1 MYNSSPTYEINN
13 NADSNSKSL
22 KISQLKSQLMQLEEE
37 DKAYNDLLQKY
48 RQLQNEY
55 QLINEAKLHLE
66 YEIRQKNET
75 TNKILND
82 LKAQNMDLTNELNEK
97 ENIYKKLYADNTN
110 LLRNL
115 EDRKKENEN
124 FCKAIEENENM
135 INHISQDKAQCEQDA
150 MILNETSKKNESDIQ
165 NLCSQLDSL
174 KLKSR
179 TQNDELTKKNL
190 EMNNNQKCLNEVKN
204 DNANL
209 NNQINMKISTLETI
223 QKQLSIANQSI
234 VEMQNELNNLEKS
247 HSLGLNQ
254 LENVKINYKNE
265 HEKRVQVENDNVRL
279 EGILKDREDN
289 LNKLSSLNGQ
299 LKSDRDQLLETK
311 NKLISDLDKYK
322 NHIIILTEQTEK
334 LTDELQRIID
344 EDSEL
349 YNLNNSQIQR
359 LQKVIYEN
367 KKLLSDEISA
377 LNSLE
382 NYGDFVTPY
391 YSARNNYYDSKSSS
405 VDSYVMSL
413 FKKEKQNERK

>member
-1 MYNSSPTYEINN
+1 MYNSSSTYEVNKN
-13 NADSNSKSL
+13 CEPCAKSL
-22 KISQLKSQLMQLEEE
+22 KISQLKSQLIQLEED

-66 YEIRQKNET
+66 YELRQKNET

-110 LLRNL
+110 LFRNL

-124 FCKAIEENENM
+124 FCKVIEENENM
-135 INHISQDKAQCEQDA
+135 INHITQDKAQCEHDA
-150 MILNETSKKNESDIQ
+150 MLLNETSKKNESDIQ
-165 NLCSQLDSL
+165 TLCNQLDNL

-179 TQNDELTKKNL
+179 SQNDELTKKNL

-209 NNQINMKISTLETI
+209 NNQINLKISSLETV
-223 QKQLSIANQSI
+223 QKQLNIANQSI

-254 LENVKINYKNE
+254 LEAVKINFKNE
-265 HEKRVQVENDNVRL
+265 HEKRIQAENDNVRL
-279 EGILKDREDN
+279 EGILKDKEDN
-289 LNKLSSLNGQ
+289 MNKLSTLNGQ
-299 LKSDRDQLLETK
+299 LKSDRDQLLSTK

-322 NHIIILTEQTEK
+322 GHILILTEQTEK

-349 YNLNNSQIQR
+349 YNLNSSQIQR

-367 KKLLSDEISA
+367 KKLLSDEIAA
-377 LNSLE
+377 LNALENYVRNQSNYGNTINQNMEQNRKTYSLE
-382 NYGDFVTPY
+382 N
-391 YSARNNYYDSKSSS
+391 
-405 VDSYVMSL
+405 
-413 FKKEKQNERK
+413 Q

>member
-1 MYNSSPTYEINN
+1 MYNSSPTYEMKN
-13 NADSNSKSL
+13 NADNNAKSL
-22 KISQLKSQLMQLEEE
+22 KISQLKSQLVQLEEE

-75 TNKILND
+75 TNKILSD

-135 INHISQDKAQCEQDA
+135 INHISQDKAQCEHDA
-150 MILNETSKKNESDIQ
+150 MILNETSKKNENDIQ
-165 NLCSQLDSL
+165 SLCSQLDNL

-179 TQNDELTKKNL
+179 NQNDELTKKNL

-209 NNQINMKISTLETI
+209 NNQINLKISTLETI

-234 VEMQNELNNLEKS
+234 SEMQNELNNLEKS

-265 HEKRVQVENDNVRL
+265 HEKRVQAENDNVRL

-382 NYGDFVTPY
+382 NYMRNQTNYGATINQSIEQSPKT
-391 YSARNNYYDSKSSS
+391 YS
-405 VDSYVMSL
+405 L
-413 FKKEKQNERK
+413 QNE

>member
-1 MYNSSPTYEINN
+1 MYNSSPSYEMNN
-13 NADSNSKSL
+13 NADNNAKSL
-22 KISQLKSQLMQLEEE
+22 KISQLKSQLVQLEEE

-75 TNKILND
+75 TNKILSD

-135 INHISQDKAQCEQDA
+135 INHISQDKAQCEHDA
-150 MILNETSKKNESDIQ
+150 MILNETSKKNENDIQ
-165 NLCSQLDSL
+165 SLCSQLDNL

-179 TQNDELTKKNL
+179 NQNDELTKKNL

-209 NNQINMKISTLETI
+209 NNQINLKISTLETI

-234 VEMQNELNNLEKS
+234 AEMQNELNNLEKS

-265 HEKRVQVENDNVRL
+265 HEKRVQAENDNVRL

-382 NYGDFVTPY
+382 NYMRNQTNYGATINQSIEQSPKT
-391 YSARNNYYDSKSSS
+391 YS
-405 VDSYVMSL
+405 L
-413 FKKEKQNERK
+413 QNE

>member
-1 MYNSSPTYEINN
+1 MYNSCQEYSSSNN
-13 NADSNSKSL
+13 CDPCSKSL
-22 KISQLKSQLMQLEEE
+22 KISQLKSQLVQLEED

-66 YEIRQKNET
+66 YELRQKNET

-110 LLRNL
+110 LFRNL
-115 EDRKKENEN
+115 EERKKENEN
-124 FCKAIEENENM
+124 FCKIVEENENM
-135 INHISQDKAQCEQDA
+135 INHITQDKAQCEHDA
-150 MILNETSKKNESDIQ
+150 MLLNETSKKNESDIQ
-165 NLCSQLDSL
+165 NLCNQLENL

-190 EMNNNQKCLNEVKN
+190 EMNNNQKCLNEVKS

-209 NNQINMKISTLETI
+209 NNQINLKISSLDTI
-223 QKQLSIANQSI
+223 QKQLTIANQSI

-247 HSLGLNQ
+247 HSLGMSQ
-254 LENVKINYKNE
+254 LENIKINFKNE
-265 HEKRVQVENDNVRL
+265 HEKRVQAENDNVRL
-279 EGILKDREDN
+279 EGILKDKEDN
-289 LNKLSSLNGQ
+289 MNKLSSINGQ
-299 LKSDRDQLLETK
+299 LKADRDKLVVTK
-311 NKLISDLDKYK
+311 NKLLDDLDKYK
-322 NHIIILTEQTEK
+322 NHIMVLTEQTEK

-367 KKLLSDEISA
+367 KKLLSDEIAA
-377 LNSLE
+377 LNALE
-382 NYGDFVTPY
+382 NYV
-391 YSARNNYYDSKSSS
+391 RNQNNYGTTMNQS
-405 VDSYVMSL
+405 VEQTRKTYSI
-413 FKKEKQNERK
+413 QNQ

>member
-1 MYNSSPTYEINN
+1 MYNSCQEYSSRNN
-13 NADSNSKSL
+13 CDPCAKSL
-22 KISQLKSQLMQLEEE
+22 KISQLKSQLVQLEED

-110 LLRNL
+110 LFRNL
-115 EDRKKENEN
+115 EERKKENEN
-124 FCKAIEENENM
+124 FCKIVEENENM
-135 INHISQDKAQCEQDA
+135 INHITQDKAQCEHDA
-150 MILNETSKKNESDIQ
+150 MLLNETSKKNESDIQ
-165 NLCSQLDSL
+165 NLCNQLENL

-190 EMNNNQKCLNEVKN
+190 EMNNNQKCLNEVKS

-209 NNQINMKISTLETI
+209 NNQINLKISSLDTI
-223 QKQLSIANQSI
+223 QKQLTIANQSI

-247 HSLGLNQ
+247 HSLGMNQ
-254 LENVKINYKNE
+254 LENIKINFKNE
-265 HEKRVQVENDNVRL
+265 HEKRVQAENDNVRL
-279 EGILKDREDN
+279 EGILKDKEDN
-289 LNKLSSLNGQ
+289 MNKLSSINGQ
-299 LKSDRDQLLETK
+299 LKSDRDKLLVTK
-311 NKLISDLDKYK
+311 NKLLDDLDKYK
-322 NHIIILTEQTEK
+322 NHIMVLTEQTEK

-367 KKLLSDEISA
+367 KKLLSDEIAA
-377 LNSLE
+377 LNALE
-382 NYGDFVTPY
+382 NYV
-391 YSARNNYYDSKSSS
+391 RNQNNYGTTLNQS
-405 VDSYVMSL
+405 VEQTRKTYSI
-413 FKKEKQNERK
+413 QNQ

>member
-1 MYNSSPTYEINN
+1 MYNSCQEYSSSNN
-13 NADSNSKSL
+13 CDPCAKSL
-22 KISQLKSQLMQLEEE
+22 KISQLKSQLVQLEED

-66 YEIRQKNET
+66 YELRQKNET

-110 LLRNL
+110 LFRNL
-115 EDRKKENEN
+115 EERKKENEN
-124 FCKAIEENENM
+124 FCKIVEENENM
-135 INHISQDKAQCEQDA
+135 INHITQDKAQCEHDA
-150 MILNETSKKNESDIQ
+150 MVLNETSKKNENDIQ
-165 NLCSQLDSL
+165 NLCNQLENL

-190 EMNNNQKCLNEVKN
+190 EMNNNQKCLNEVKS

-209 NNQINMKISTLETI
+209 NNQINLKISSLDTI
-223 QKQLSIANQSI
+223 QKQLTIANQSI

-247 HSLGLNQ
+247 HSLGMSQ
-254 LENVKINYKNE
+254 LENIKINFKNE
-265 HEKRVQVENDNVRL
+265 HEKRVQAENDNVRL
-279 EGILKDREDN
+279 EGILKDKEDN
-289 LNKLSSLNGQ
+289 MNKLSSINGQ
-299 LKSDRDQLLETK
+299 LKSDRDKLLVTK
-311 NKLISDLDKYK
+311 NKLLDDLDKYK
-322 NHIIILTEQTEK
+322 NHIMVLTEQTEK

-367 KKLLSDEISA
+367 KKLLSDEIAA
-377 LNSLE
+377 LNALE
-382 NYGDFVTPY
+382 NYV
-391 YSARNNYYDSKSSS
+391 RNQNNYGTTMNQS
-405 VDSYVMSL
+405 VEQTRKTYSI
-413 FKKEKQNERK
+413 QNQ

>member
-311 NKLISDLDKYK
+311 NKLISDLDKYN

-382 NYGDFVTPY
+382 NCMRNQTNYGATINQSIEQSPKT
-391 YSARNNYYDSKSSS
+391 YSLK
-405 VDSYVMSL
+405 
-413 FKKEKQNERK
+413 NE

>member
-1 MYNSSPTYEINN
+1 MYNSCQEYSSSNN
-13 NADSNSKSL
+13 CDPCSKSL
-22 KISQLKSQLMQLEEE
+22 KISQLKSQLVQLEED

-66 YEIRQKNET
+66 YELRQKNET

-110 LLRNL
+110 LFRNL
-115 EDRKKENEN
+115 EERKKENEN
-124 FCKAIEENENM
+124 FCKIVEENENM
-135 INHISQDKAQCEQDA
+135 INHITQDKAQCEHDA
-150 MILNETSKKNESDIQ
+150 MLLNETSKKNESDIQ
-165 NLCSQLDSL
+165 NLCNQLENL

-190 EMNNNQKCLNEVKN
+190 EMNNNQKCLNEIKN

-209 NNQINMKISTLETI
+209 NNQINLKISSLDTI
-223 QKQLSIANQSI
+223 QKQLTIANQSI

-247 HSLGLNQ
+247 HSLGMSQ
-254 LENVKINYKNE
+254 LENIKINFKNE
-265 HEKRVQVENDNVRL
+265 HEKRVQAENDNVRL
-279 EGILKDREDN
+279 EGILKDKEDN
-289 LNKLSSLNGQ
+289 MNKLSSINGQ
-299 LKSDRDQLLETK
+299 LKSDRDKLLVTK
-311 NKLISDLDKYK
+311 NKLLDDLDKYK
-322 NHIIILTEQTEK
+322 NHIMVLTEQTEK

-367 KKLLSDEISA
+367 KKLLSDEIAA
-377 LNSLE
+377 LNALE
-382 NYGDFVTPY
+382 NYV
-391 YSARNNYYDSKSSS
+391 RNQNNYGTTLNQS
-405 VDSYVMSL
+405 VEQTRKTYSI
-413 FKKEKQNERK
+413 QNQ

>member
-377 LNSLE
+377 
-382 NYGDFVTPY
+382 
-391 YSARNNYYDSKSSS
+391 
-405 VDSYVMSL
+405 
-413 FKKEKQNERK
+413 

>member
-1 MYNSSPTYEINN
+1 MYNSCSTYELNKSP
-13 NADSNSKSL
+13 DPCSKSL
-22 KISQLKSQLMQLEEE
+22 KISQLKSQLVQLEED

-66 YEIRQKNET
+66 YELRQKNET

-110 LLRNL
+110 LFRNL

-150 MILNETSKKNESDIQ
+150 MLLNETSKKNECDIQ
-165 NLCSQLDSL
+165 NLCNQLDNL

-179 TQNDELTKKNL
+179 SQNDELTKKNL

-209 NNQINMKISTLETI
+209 NNQINLKISSLETI

-254 LENVKINYKNE
+254 LENIKINYKNE
-265 HEKRVQVENDNVRL
+265 HEKRIQAENDNVRL

-299 LKSDRDQLLETK
+299 LKSDREQLLVTK

-322 NHIIILTEQTEK
+322 NHIMILTEQTEK

-367 KKLLSDEISA
+367 KKLLSDEIAA

-382 NYGDFVTPY
+382 NYV
-391 YSARNNYYDSKSSS
+391 RNQASFGNTINQS
-405 VDSYVMSL
+405 VDQTRKTYSI
-413 FKKEKQNERK
+413 QNQ

>member
-1 MYNSSPTYEINN
+1 MYNSCQEYSSSNN
-13 NADSNSKSL
+13 CDPCSKSL
-22 KISQLKSQLMQLEEE
+22 KISQLKSQLVQLEED

-66 YEIRQKNET
+66 YELRQKNET

-110 LLRNL
+110 LFRNL
-115 EDRKKENEN
+115 EERKKENEN
-124 FCKAIEENENM
+124 FCKIVEENENM
-135 INHISQDKAQCEQDA
+135 INHITQDKAQCEHDA
-150 MILNETSKKNESDIQ
+150 MLLNETSKKNESDIQ
-165 NLCSQLDSL
+165 NLCNQLENL

-190 EMNNNQKCLNEVKN
+190 EMNNNQKCLNEIKN

-209 NNQINMKISTLETI
+209 NNQINLKISSLDTI
-223 QKQLSIANQSI
+223 QKQLTIANQSI

-247 HSLGLNQ
+247 HSLGMNQ
-254 LENVKINYKNE
+254 LENIKINFKNE
-265 HEKRVQVENDNVRL
+265 HEKRVQAENDNVRL
-279 EGILKDREDN
+279 EGILKDKEDN
-289 LNKLSSLNGQ
+289 MNKLSSINGQ
-299 LKSDRDQLLETK
+299 LKSDRDKLLVTK
-311 NKLISDLDKYK
+311 NKLLDDLDKYK
-322 NHIIILTEQTEK
+322 NHIMVLTEQTEK

-367 KKLLSDEISA
+367 KKLLSDEIAA
-377 LNSLE
+377 LNALE
-382 NYGDFVTPY
+382 NYV
-391 YSARNNYYDSKSSS
+391 RNQNNYGTTLNQS
-405 VDSYVMSL
+405 VEQTRKTYSI
-413 FKKEKQNERK
+413 QNQ

>member
-1 MYNSSPTYEINN
+1 MYNSCQEYSSSNN
-13 NADSNSKSL
+13 CDPCSKSL
-22 KISQLKSQLMQLEEE
+22 KISQLKSQLVQLEED

-66 YEIRQKNET
+66 YELRQKNET

-110 LLRNL
+110 LFRNL
-115 EDRKKENEN
+115 EERKKENEN
-124 FCKAIEENENM
+124 FCKIVEENENM
-135 INHISQDKAQCEQDA
+135 INHITQDKAQCEHDA
-150 MILNETSKKNESDIQ
+150 MLLNETSKKNENDIQ
-165 NLCSQLDSL
+165 NLCNQLENL

-190 EMNNNQKCLNEVKN
+190 EMNNNQKCLNEVKS

-209 NNQINMKISTLETI
+209 NNQINLKISSLDTI
-223 QKQLSIANQSI
+223 QKQLTIANQSI

-247 HSLGLNQ
+247 HSLGMNQ
-254 LENVKINYKNE
+254 LENIKINFKNE
-265 HEKRVQVENDNVRL
+265 HEKRVQAENDNVRL
-279 EGILKDREDN
+279 EGILKDKEDN
-289 LNKLSSLNGQ
+289 MNKLSSINGQ
-299 LKSDRDQLLETK
+299 LKSDRDKLLVTK
-311 NKLISDLDKYK
+311 NKLLDDLDKYK
-322 NHIIILTEQTEK
+322 NHIMVLTEQTEK

-367 KKLLSDEISA
+367 KKLLSDEIAA
-377 LNSLE
+377 LNALE
-382 NYGDFVTPY
+382 NYV
-391 YSARNNYYDSKSSS
+391 RNQNNYGTTMNQS
-405 VDSYVMSL
+405 VEQTRKTYSI
-413 FKKEKQNERK
+413 QNQ

>member
-1 MYNSSPTYEINN
+1 MFNSCQEYTSSNN
-13 NADSNSKSL
+13 CDPCAKSL
-22 KISQLKSQLMQLEEE
+22 KISQLKSQLVQLEED

-66 YEIRQKNET
+66 YELRQKNET

-110 LLRNL
+110 LFRNL
-115 EDRKKENEN
+115 EERKKENEN
-124 FCKAIEENENM
+124 FCKVVEENENM
-135 INHISQDKAQCEQDA
+135 INHITQDKAQCEHDA
-150 MILNETSKKNESDIQ
+150 MLLNETSKKNENDIQ
-165 NLCSQLDSL
+165 NLCNQLENL

-209 NNQINMKISTLETI
+209 NNQINLKISSLDTI
-223 QKQLSIANQSI
+223 QKQLTIANQSI
-234 VEMQNELNNLEKS
+234 VDMQNELNNLEKS

-254 LENVKINYKNE
+254 LENIKINFKNE
-265 HEKRVQVENDNVRL
+265 HEKRVQAENDNVRL
-279 EGILKDREDN
+279 EGILKDKEDN
-289 LNKLSSLNGQ
+289 MNKLSSINGQ
-299 LKSDRDQLLETK
+299 LKADRDKLVVTK
-311 NKLISDLDKYK
+311 NKLLDDLDKYK
-322 NHIIILTEQTEK
+322 NHIMILTEQTEK

-349 YNLNNSQIQR
+349 YNLNNAQIQR

-367 KKLLSDEISA
+367 KKMLSDEIAA
-377 LNSLE
+377 LNALE
-382 NYGDFVTPY
+382 NYVRNQTNYGTTLNQSVEQNRKT
-391 YSARNNYYDSKSSS
+391 YSINNN
-405 VDSYVMSL
+405 
-413 FKKEKQNERK
+413 Q

>member
-1 MYNSSPTYEINN
+1 MYNSCSTYELNKSPDPC
-13 NADSNSKSL
+13 AKSL
-22 KISQLKSQLMQLEEE
+22 KISQLKSQLVQLEED

-66 YEIRQKNET
+66 YELRQKNET

-110 LLRNL
+110 LFRNL

-124 FCKAIEENENM
+124 FCKAVEENENM
-135 INHISQDKAQCEQDA
+135 INHITQDKAQCEHDA

-165 NLCSQLDSL
+165 NLCSQLDNL

-179 TQNDELTKKNL
+179 SQNDELTKKNL
-190 EMNNNQKCLNEVKN
+190 EMNNNQKCLNEIKC

-209 NNQINMKISTLETI
+209 NNQINLKISSLDTI
-223 QKQLSIANQSI
+223 QKQLNIANQSI
-234 VEMQNELNNLEKS
+234 VDLQNELHNLEKS
-247 HSLGLNQ
+247 HNLGLNQ
-254 LENVKINYKNE
+254 LETVKINFQNE
-265 HEKRVQVENDNVRL
+265 HEKRVQAENDNVRL
-279 EGILKDREDN
+279 EGILKDKEDN

-299 LKSDRDQLLETK
+299 LKSDRDKLVVTK
-311 NKLISDLDKYK
+311 NKLMSDLEKYK

-334 LTDELQRIID
+334 LTDELQRIIE
-344 EDSEL
+344 EDAEL

-359 LQKVIYEN
+359 LQKIIYEN
-367 KKLLSDEISA
+367 KKLLSDEIAA

-382 NYGDFVTPY
+382 NYVRNQSSYTTPMNQSIEQNRKT
-391 YSARNNYYDSKSSS
+391 YSI
-405 VDSYVMSL
+405 
-413 FKKEKQNERK
+413 QNE

>member
-1 MYNSSPTYEINN
+1 MYNSCSPYETNN
-13 NADSNSKSL
+13 NCDPCSKSL
-22 KISQLKSQLMQLEEE
+22 KISQLKSQLVQLEED

-66 YEIRQKNET
+66 YELRQKNET

-110 LLRNL
+110 LFRNL
-115 EDRKKENEN
+115 EERKKENEN
-124 FCKAIEENENM
+124 FCKVVEENENM
-135 INHISQDKAQCEQDA
+135 INHITQDKTQCEHDA
-150 MILNETSKKNESDIQ
+150 MVLNETSKKNENDIQ
-165 NLCSQLDSL
+165 NLCNQLDSL
-174 KLKSR
+174 KLKNRS
-179 TQNDELTKKNL
+179 QNDELTKKNL

-204 DNANL
+204 ENANL
-209 NNQINMKISTLETI
+209 NNQINLKISSLDTI

-234 VEMQNELNNLEKS
+234 IDMQNELNNLEKS

-254 LENVKINYKNE
+254 LENIKINFKNE
-265 HEKRVQVENDNVRL
+265 HEKRIQAENDNVRL
-279 EGILKDREDN
+279 EGILKDREDSM
-289 LNKLSSLNGQ
+289 NKLSSLNGQ
-299 LKSDRDQLLETK
+299 LKADRDQLLMTK

-322 NHIIILTEQTEK
+322 NHIMILTEQTEK

-359 LQKVIYEN
+359 IQKVIYEN
-367 KKLLSDEISA
+367 KKLLSDEIAA
-377 LNSLE
+377 LNALE
-382 NYGDFVTPY
+382 NYV
-391 YSARNNYYDSKSSS
+391 RNQNNYGNTINQSMEQTQKTYSI
-405 VDSYVMSL
+405 
-413 FKKEKQNERK
+413 QNP

>member
-1 MYNSSPTYEINN
+1 MYNSCQEYTSSNN
-13 NADSNSKSL
+13 CDPCAKSL
-22 KISQLKSQLMQLEEE
+22 KISQLKSQLVQLEED

-66 YEIRQKNET
+66 YELRQKNET

-110 LLRNL
+110 LFRNL
-115 EDRKKENEN
+115 EERKKENEN
-124 FCKAIEENENM
+124 FCKVVEENENM
-135 INHISQDKAQCEQDA
+135 INHITQDKAQCEHDA
-150 MILNETSKKNESDIQ
+150 MLLNETSKKNENDIQ
-165 NLCSQLDSL
+165 NLCNQLENL

-190 EMNNNQKCLNEVKN
+190 EMNNNQKCLSEVKN

-209 NNQINMKISTLETI
+209 NNQINLKISSLDTI
-223 QKQLSIANQSI
+223 QKQLTIANQSI
-234 VEMQNELNNLEKS
+234 VDMQNELNNLEKS

-254 LENVKINYKNE
+254 LENIKINFKNE
-265 HEKRVQVENDNVRL
+265 HEKRVQAENDNVRL
-279 EGILKDREDN
+279 EGILKDKEDN
-289 LNKLSSLNGQ
+289 MNKLSSN
-299 LKSDRDQLLETK
+299 
-311 NKLISDLDKYK
+311 LDKYK
-322 NHIIILTEQTEK
+322 NHIMILTEQTEK

-349 YNLNNSQIQR
+349 YNLNNAQIQR

-367 KKLLSDEISA
+367 KKMLSDEIAA
-377 LNSLE
+377 LNALE
-382 NYGDFVTPY
+382 NYVRNQTNYGTTLNQSVEQNRKT
-391 YSARNNYYDSKSSS
+391 YSINNN
-405 VDSYVMSL
+405 
-413 FKKEKQNERK
+413 Q

>member
-1 MYNSSPTYEINN
+1 MYNSCQEYTSSNN
-13 NADSNSKSL
+13 CDPCAKSL
-22 KISQLKSQLMQLEEE
+22 KISQLKSQLVQLEED

-66 YEIRQKNET
+66 YELRQKNET

-82 LKAQNMDLTNELNEK
+82 LKAQNMDLTSELNEK

-110 LLRNL
+110 LFRNL
-115 EDRKKENEN
+115 EERKKENEN
-124 FCKAIEENENM
+124 FCKVVEENENM
-135 INHISQDKAQCEQDA
+135 INHITQDKAQCEHDA
-150 MILNETSKKNESDIQ
+150 MLLNETSKKNENDIQ
-165 NLCSQLDSL
+165 NLCNQLENL

-209 NNQINMKISTLETI
+209 NNQINLKISSLDTI
-223 QKQLSIANQSI
+223 QKQLTIANQSI
-234 VEMQNELNNLEKS
+234 MDMQNELNNLEKS

-254 LENVKINYKNE
+254 LENIKINFKNE
-265 HEKRVQVENDNVRL
+265 HEKRVQAENDNVRL
-279 EGILKDREDN
+279 EGILKDKEDN
-289 LNKLSSLNGQ
+289 MNKLSSINGQ
-299 LKSDRDQLLETK
+299 LKADRDKLVVTK
-311 NKLISDLDKYK
+311 NKLLDDLDKYK
-322 NHIIILTEQTEK
+322 NHIMILTEQTEK

-349 YNLNNSQIQR
+349 YNLNNAQIQR

-367 KKLLSDEISA
+367 KKMLSDEIAA
-377 LNSLE
+377 LNALE
-382 NYGDFVTPY
+382 NYVRNQTNYGTTLNQSVEQNRKT
-391 YSARNNYYDSKSSS
+391 YSINNN
-405 VDSYVMSL
+405 
-413 FKKEKQNERK
+413 Q